1 MSKDHSI
8 LIMRCKKGD
17 EKAMMQIYDLYCEAM
32 NHIACRYLND
42 EDAKDAMQESFIK
55 AFSKL
60 DYYSPEFTFGSWL
73 KRIVIN
79 QCIDELKKKR
89 LEFIETDVVH
99 LNIEEDTNDWMFSS
113 ELSKQHVIDAIKK
126 LPDKHQIVVQLYL
139 IEGYDHEEI
148 ASILNIPV
156 KTSRTQLRR
165 GRLQLQKLLKTN
177 HNEAARY

>member
-8 LIMRCKKGD
+8 LIKRCKKGD

-60 DYYSPEFTFGSWL
+60 DQFSSGSTFGSWL

-89 LEFIETDVVH
+89 LEFIETDVVQ
-99 LNIEEDTNDWMFSS
+99 LNIEDDTNDWMFSS
-113 ELSKQHVIDAIKK
+113 ELSKQHVLDAIGK
-126 LPDKHQIVVQLYL
+126 LPNKHQIVVQLYL

-148 ASILNIPV
+148 GRILDIPI
-156 KTSRTQLRR
+156 KTSRTHLRR
-165 GRLQLQKLLKTN
+165 GRLQLQELLKTDY
-177 HNEAARY
+177 HEARY

>member
-8 LIMRCKKGD
+8 LIKRCKKGD

-60 DYYSPEFTFGSWL
+60 NQFSSESTFGSWL

-89 LEFIETDVVH
+89 LEFIETDVVQ
-99 LNIEEDTNDWMFSS
+99 LNIEDDTNDWMFSS
-113 ELSKQHVIDAIKK
+113 ELSKQHILDAIKK
-126 LPDKHQIVVQLYL
+126 LPNKHQIVVQLYL

-148 ASILNIPV
+148 GSILDIPI
-156 KTSRTQLRR
+156 KTSRTHLRR
-165 GRLQLQKLLKTN
+165 GRLQLQELLKTDY
-177 HNEAARY
+177 HEARY

>member
-8 LIMRCKKGD
+8 LIKRCKKGD

-60 DYYSPEFTFGSWL
+60 NQFSSESTFGSWL

-89 LEFIETDVVH
+89 LEFIETDVVQ
-99 LNIEEDTNDWMFSS
+99 LNIEDDTNDWMFSS
-113 ELSKQHVIDAIKK
+113 ELSKQHVLDAIEK
-126 LPDKHQIVVQLYL
+126 LPIKHQIVVQLYL

-148 ASILNIPV
+148 GSILDIPI
-156 KTSRTQLRR
+156 KTSRTHLRR
-165 GRLQLQKLLKTN
+165 GRLQLQELLKTDY
-177 HNEAARY
+177 HEARY